1 MNANLTTPRTVYTIE
16 RSSDAAVIDCD
27 RDEVTAWTVAQ
38 CLAEANTVGEP
49 IRLVA
54 HTLH

>member
-1 MNANLTTPRTVYTIE
+1 MNATPRIVYTIE

-27 RDEVTAWTVAQ
+27 RDEVTAWAVAQ